1 MYKRGAFGALQ
12 ALLLDLGGAELQESA
27 PSSSQDQAFRYRG
40 VRKDNVLSLLCP
52 IPTSYL
58 LAISRVN
65 SRLFSGMALIVT

>member
-52 IPTSYL
+52 ISYL